1 MPDAPH
7 LPSTPTQRALK
18 WTIFLGATAFVVY
31 LCLRIL
37 GPFLNVIAWA
47 SVLAIT
53 FHPLYRDLRQRLK
66 RPALSALI
74 CSAVVVVAFLIPLL
88 FVVGVA
94 IDQLLALGNSLQQTF
109 ADQNAFM
116 ATPVGRAYEWVTATA
131 GSRHESGGGLGH
143 AERQRAWPA
152 PWRDTPWRSPR
163 A

>member
-1 MPDAPH
+1 M
-7 LPSTPTQRALK
+7 
-18 WTIFLGATAFVVY
+18 Y

-53 FHPLYRDLRQRLK
+53 FHPLYRDLQQRLK

-94 IDQLLALGNSLQQTF
+94 IDQLLALGNSLQKTF
-109 ADQNAFM
+109 AD
-116 ATPVGRAYEWVTATA
+116 PERHHGHPRWVEPMN
-131 GSRHESGGGLGH
+131 G
-143 AERQRAWPA
+143 
-152 PWRDTPWRSPR
+152 
-163 A
+163 